1 MTPLGKLIIAIGVLL
16 VAGWLAYG
24 AFMAVLAPRM

>member
-1 MTPLGKLIIAIGVLL
+1 MTPLAKLAVAIAALI

-24 AFMAVLAPRM
+24 AIMTVLAPRM

>member
-1 MTPLGKLIIAIGVLL
+1 MTPLGKLIIAIGVLI

-24 AFMAVLAPRM
+24 AIVTVLAPRM